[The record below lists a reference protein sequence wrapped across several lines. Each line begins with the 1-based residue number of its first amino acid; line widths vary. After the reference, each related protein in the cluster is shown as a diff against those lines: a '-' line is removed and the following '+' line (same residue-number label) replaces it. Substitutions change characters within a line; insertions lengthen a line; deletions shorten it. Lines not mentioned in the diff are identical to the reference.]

1 MKKKNLFYAIAFSM
15 ICSVIFASP
24 VTNVSAASGNS
35 MSVSVTSSKV
45 KIKITKAK
53 SKGTLYA
60 YNANEYAKKDKIR
73 GISKSVKAKGT
84 ALGKVSKGQSKTIT
98 VNRYDANGRDGLYN
112 KYYLLNG
119 NTIVKGPIYATSIAS
134 AKKSIGFTQKSVKG
148 LYTEGDASNIKYAK
162 DLGVSSITL
171 NIDLGTLMYASKS
184 VAPADA
190 TPYQVN
196 GQTYYFNTS
205 AVNYY
210 DSIIKKASAAK
221 MNVIGILIA
230 WTNKNYN
237 TYAKALRYNS
247 PKSTITMGQNTSNAT
262 GRDDFIAMIEFLAHR
277 YSQSKANGY
286 ISTYVLGNEI
296 DFTHYWYNTSNFNK
310 FMEEY
315 SRALRLSNL
324 AIKKYAGNVKV
335 AVPYTHYWAKSAGQ
349 VFKECPG
356 PSFAPLKMTNWLAKT
371 SKAQGNYD
379 WALAPHCYGVVNTKA
394 QQTLTDSSM
403 KVLTG
408 NYKTTKELTFTNL
421 EVLNSYLNTSAL
433 KYKGKQRSVYLTEC
447 GASSGKISNKNL
459 KYQAATLAYE
469 YYKVAHLPFVKSFNY
484 YRLKDEASEAKNGLS
499 VGLLKSNGSQKPAYK
514 VYKHIDTK
522 SSQAWTKGYLKY
534 ISYKRN
540 GKGKAVKPSSWKA
553 SMNVYKTS
561 FNWNKKW
568 SWKKITKR

>member
-24 VTNVSAASGNS
+24 VTKVSAASGNS

-84 ALGKVSKGQSKTIT
+84 ALGTVNKGQSKTIT
-98 VNRYDANGRDGLYN
+98 VDRYDANGRDALYN

-134 AKKSIGFTQKSVKG
+134 AKKSIGFTQKSIKG
-148 LYTEGDASNIKYAK
+148 LYTEGDANNISYAK
-162 DLGVSSITL
+162 DLGVQSITL
-171 NIDLGTLMYASKS
+171 NIDLGTLMYASASK
-184 VAPADA
+184 APADA
-190 TPYQVN
+190 TTYDVN
-196 GQTYYFNTS
+196 GKTYYFNTAAINGYD
-205 AVNYY
+205 AV
-210 DSIIKKASAAK
+210 IRKASAAK
-221 MNVIGILIA
+221 MNVIAILIA
-230 WTNKNYN
+230 WKNN
-237 TYAKALRYNS
+237 NNDMYAKALRYNS

-262 GRDDFIAMIEFLAHR
+262 GRDDFIAMMEFLGHR
-277 YSQSKANGY
+277 YSQSKTNGY
-286 ISTYVLGNEI
+286 INSYVLGNEI
-296 DFTHYWYNTSNFNK
+296 DFTHYWYNTGSLDK

-315 SRALRLSNL
+315 SRALRLTNL
-324 AIKKYAGNVKV
+324 AMKKYASNINVI
-335 AVPYTHYWAKSAGQ
+335 VPFTHYWAKSAGQ

-394 QQTLTDSSM
+394 QQTLSDSSM
-403 KVLTG
+403 GVLTG

-421 EVLNSYLNTSAL
+421 EVLSSYLNTI
-433 KYKGKQRSVYLTEC
+433 KYNGKQRSVYLTES
-447 GASSGKISNKNL
+447 GASSGKISTKNL
-459 KYQAATLAYE
+459 KYQAATVAYE
-469 YYKVAHLPFVKSFNY
+469 YYKVAHLPFIKSFNY

>member
-24 VTNVSAASGNS
+24 VTKVSAASGNS

-84 ALGKVSKGQSKTIT
+84 ALGTVNKGQSKTIT
-98 VNRYDANGRDGLYN
+98 VDRYDANGRDALYN

-134 AKKSIGFTQKSVKG
+134 AKKSIGFTQKSIKG
-148 LYTEGDASNIKYAK
+148 LYTEGDANNISYAK
-162 DLGVSSITL
+162 DLGVQSITL
-171 NIDLGTLMYASKS
+171 NIDLGTLMYASASK
-184 VAPADA
+184 APADA
-190 TPYQVN
+190 TTYDVN
-196 GQTYYFNTS
+196 GKTYYFNTAAINGYD
-205 AVNYY
+205 AV
-210 DSIIKKASAAK
+210 IRKASAAK
-221 MNVIGILIA
+221 MNVIAILIA
-230 WTNKNYN
+230 WKNN
-237 TYAKALRYNS
+237 NNDMYAKALRYNS

-262 GRDDFIAMIEFLAHR
+262 GRDDFIAMMEFLGHR
-277 YSQSKANGY
+277 YSQSKTNGY
-286 ISTYVLGNEI
+286 INSYVLGNEI
-296 DFTHYWYNTSNFNK
+296 DFTHYWYNTGSLDK

-315 SRALRLSNL
+315 SRALRLTNL
-324 AIKKYAGNVKV
+324 AMKKYASNINVI
-335 AVPYTHYWAKSAGQ
+335 VPFTHYWAKSAGQ

-356 PSFAPLKMTNWLAKT
+356 YSFAPLKMINWLAKY
-371 SKAQGNYD
+371 SKAQGDYN

-394 QQTLTDSSM
+394 TQTLTDSSM

-421 EVLNSYLNTSAL
+421 EVLSSYLNTI
-433 KYKGKQRSVYLTEC
+433 KYNGKQRSVYLTES
-447 GASSGKISNKNL
+447 GASSGKISTKNL
-459 KYQAATLAYE
+459 KYQAATVAYE
-469 YYKVAHLPFVKSFNY
+469 YYKVAHLPFIKSFNY

-522 SSQAWTKGYLKY
+522 SSSAWTKGYLKY

>member
-1 MKKKNLFYAIAFSM
+1 MKKKNLFFVIAFSM
-15 ICSVIFASP
+15 VCSVILAKP
-24 VTNVSAASGNS
+24 VQNVSAASNG
-35 MSVSVTSSKV
+35 MSVSVSASKI

-53 SKGTLYA
+53 SSGTLYA
-60 YNANEYAKKDKIR
+60 YNANEYAKKDTTR
-73 GISKSVKAKGT
+73 GISKSVKTKGT
-84 ALGKVSKGQSKTIT
+84 ALGKVGKGKSKTIT
-98 VNRYDANGRDGLYN
+98 VARYDAKGRDGLYN
-112 KYYLLNG
+112 KYYLLKG
-119 NTIVKGPIYATSIAS
+119 NTIVKGPIYATSISS

-148 LYTEGDASNIKYAK
+148 LYTEGEASNIKYAK

-171 NIDLGTLMYASKS
+171 NIDLGTLMYASKK
-184 VAPADA
+184 VAPAGA
-190 TPYQVN
+190 TEFKVN
-196 GQTYYFNTS
+196 GKTYYFNTG

-286 ISTYVLGNEI
+286 VSTYVLGNEI

-356 PSFAPLKMTNWLAKT
+356 PSFAPLKMTNWLQKT
-371 SKAQGNYD
+371 SVAQGNYD

-394 QQTLTDSSM
+394 AQTLSDSSM
-403 KVLTG
+403 NALTG

-421 EVLNSYLNTSAL
+421 EVLNSYLNTV
-433 KYKGKQRSVYLTEC
+433 KYHGHKRSVYLTES

-459 KYQAATLAYE
+459 KLQAATVAYE
-469 YYKVAHLPFVKSFNY
+469 YYKVAHLPFIKSFNY
-484 YRLKDEASEAKNGLS
+484 YRLKDNANEAKNGLS
-499 VGLLKSNGSQKPAYK
+499 VGLLKSNGAKKPAYK

-534 ISYKRN
+534 ITYKRN
-540 GKGKAVKPSSWKA
+540 GKGSARTATSWKSA
-553 SMNVYKTS
+553 MNVYSTS
-561 FNWNKKW
+561 FNWNKEW

>member
-84 ALGKVSKGQSKTIT
+84 ALGTVNKGQSKTIT
-98 VNRYDANGRDGLYN
+98 VDRYDANGRDALYN

-119 NTIVKGPIYATSIAS
+119 NTIVKGPIYATGIAS
-134 AKKSIGFTQKSVKG
+134 AKKSIGFTQKSIKG
-148 LYTEGDASNIKYAK
+148 LYTEGDANNISYAK
-162 DLGVSSITL
+162 DLGVQSITL
-171 NIDLGTLMYASKS
+171 NIDLGTLMYASASK
-184 VAPADA
+184 APADA
-190 TPYQVN
+190 TTYDVN
-196 GQTYYFNTS
+196 GKTYYFNTAAINGYD
-205 AVNYY
+205 AV
-210 DSIIKKASAAK
+210 IRKASAAK
-221 MNVIGILIA
+221 MNVIAILIA
-230 WTNKNYN
+230 WKNN
-237 TYAKALRYNS
+237 NNDMYAKALRYNS

-262 GRDDFIAMIEFLAHR
+262 GRDDFIAMMEFLGHR
-277 YSQSKANGY
+277 YSQSKTNGY
-286 ISTYVLGNEI
+286 INSYVLGNEI
-296 DFTHYWYNTSNFNK
+296 DFTHYWYNTGSLDK

-315 SRALRLSNL
+315 SRALRLTNL
-324 AIKKYAGNVKV
+324 AMKKYASNINVI
-335 AVPYTHYWAKSAGQ
+335 VPFTHYWAKSAGQ

-356 PSFAPLKMTNWLAKT
+356 YSFAPLKMINWLAKY
-371 SKAQGNYD
+371 SKAQGDYN

-394 QQTLTDSSM
+394 TQTLTDSSM

-421 EVLNSYLNTSAL
+421 EA
-433 KYKGKQRSVYLTEC
+433 
-447 GASSGKISNKNL
+447 
-459 KYQAATLAYE
+459 LAYE
-469 YYKVAHLPFVKSFNY
+469 YYKAAHLPFIKSFNY
-484 YRLKDEASEAKNGLS
+484 YRLKDEAGEAKNGLS
-499 VGLLKSNGSQKPAYK
+499 VGLLKTNNVKKPAYK
-514 VYKHIDTK
+514 VFKHIDTK

>member
-1 MKKKNLFYAIAFSM
+1 MKKKNLFFVIAFSM
-15 ICSVIFASP
+15 VCSVILAKP
-24 VTNVSAASGNS
+24 VQNVSAAGNG
-35 MSVSVTSSKV
+35 MSVSVTASKI

-53 SKGTLYA
+53 SSGTLYA
-60 YNANEYAKKDKIR
+60 YNANEYAKKDTTR
-73 GISKSVKAKGT
+73 GISKSVKTKGT

-98 VNRYDANGRDGLYN
+98 VARYDEKGRDGLYN
-112 KYYLLNG
+112 KYYLLKG
-119 NTIVKGPIYATSIAS
+119 NTIVKGPIYATSISS
-134 AKKSIGFTQKSVKG
+134 AKKKIGFTQKSVKG
-148 LYTEGDASNIKYAK
+148 LFTEGQASNMKYAK

-171 NIDLGTLMYASKS
+171 NIDLGSLMYASKK
-184 VAPADA
+184 VAPAGS
-190 TPYQVN
+190 PELKVN
-196 GQTYYFNTS
+196 GKTYYFNAG
-205 AVNYY
+205 AVSYY
-210 DSIIKKASAAK
+210 DSVIKKASAAK

-230 WTNKNYN
+230 WKNNDYN

-286 ISTYVLGNEI
+286 VSTYVLGNEI

-356 PSFAPLKMTNWLAKT
+356 PSFAPLKMTNWLQKT

-394 QQTLTDSSM
+394 AQTLSDSSM
-403 KVLTG
+403 NALTG

-421 EVLNSYLNTSAL
+421 EVLNSYLNTI
-433 KYKGKQRSVYLTEC
+433 KYHGHQRSVYLTES

-459 KYQAATLAYE
+459 KLQAATVAYE
-469 YYKVAHLPFVKSFNY
+469 YYKVAHLPFIKSFNY
-484 YRLKDEASEAKNGLS
+484 YRLKDNANEAKNGLS
-499 VGLLKSNGSQKPAYK
+499 VGLLKSNGAKKPAYK

-534 ISYKRN
+534 ITYRRN
-540 GKGKAVKPSSWKA
+540 GSGSARTATSWKSA
-553 SMNVYKTS
+553 MNVYSTS

>member
-1 MKKKNLFYAIAFSM
+1 MKKKNLFFVIAFSM
-15 ICSVIFASP
+15 ILSVVFANP
-24 VTNVSAASGNS
+24 VKNVSAASNS
-35 MSVSVTSSKV
+35 MSVSVTASKI

-53 SKGTLYA
+53 SSGTLYA
-60 YNANEYAKKDKIR
+60 YAANEYAKKDTTR
-73 GISKSVKAKGT
+73 GVSKSVKTKGT
-84 ALGKVSKGQSKTIT
+84 ALGTVKKGQSKTIT
-98 VNRYDANGRDGLYN
+98 VNRYDESGRDGLYN

-119 NTIVKGPIYATSIAS
+119 NTIVKGPIYATSISS

-148 LYTEGDASNIKYAK
+148 LYTEGNASNIKYAK

-184 VAPADA
+184 VAPAGA
-190 TPYQVN
+190 TEYKVN
-196 GQTYYFNTS
+196 GKTYYFNTGS
-205 AVNYY
+205 INYY

-230 WTNKNYN
+230 WTNKNYS

-296 DFTHYWYNTSNFNK
+296 DFTHYWYNTSNFSK

-315 SRALRLSNL
+315 SRALRLTNL
-324 AIKKYAGNVKV
+324 AVKKYAGNVKV

-371 SKAQGNYD
+371 SKAQGDYD
-379 WALAPHCYGVVNTKA
+379 WALAPHCYGVVNTKST
-394 QQTLTDSSM
+394 QTLTDSSM
-403 KVLTG
+403 GVLTG

-421 EVLNSYLNTSAL
+421 EVLSSYLNTI

-447 GASSGKISNKNL
+447 GASSGKISSKNL
-459 KYQAATLAYE
+459 KYQAATVAYE
-469 YYKVAHLPFVKSFNY
+469 YYKVAHLPFIKSFNY
-484 YRLKDEASEAKNGLS
+484 YRLKDNASEAKNGLS
-499 VGLLKSNGSQKPAYK
+499 VGLLKSNGAKKPAYK

-522 SSQAWTKGYLKY
+522 SSAAWTKGYLKY

-540 GKGKAVKPSSWKA
+540 GTGSAKTATSWKSA
-553 SMNVYKTS
+553 MNVYSTS